1 VTYLAYVGKRLCR
14 YQYSDMFMLCVGG
27 AFMFFRPYFGFS
39 HLIGLVASIIAI
51 ADIILWR
58 DSQAGKRRNKIISSE
73 LFEANPQFLIGA
85 IFLSSC
91 LGLLLCCFKV
101 VKGSIF
107 AICIFLII
115 VALQGKILLWKKE
128 QRMMKLENDIFFL
141 LPVPFIAISYWDLN
155 QGHYLVSERFVV
167 TLLCLV
173 CIEYLIMFFLYWRSL
188 WHSFETL
195 YRTRL
200 KKVVRGLEWL
210 EFVIEKVLWLFWVI
224 LGAYFIWHYLVGSY
238 LVISFF
244 TSTGEGL
251 FSYFAVSEYKN
262 FLRFSLDGGNL
273 TVFPIGILTPLQD
286 SWKCAFDNATAS
298 FFATTGNA
306 SSILNN
312 TFLIES
318 PFQL

>member
-1 VTYLAYVGKRLCR
+1 MLFVGVIW
-14 YQYSDMFMLCVGG
+14 Q
-27 AFMFFRPYFGFS
+27 AFGRTKIEAGFS
-39 HLIGLVASIIAI
+39 HLIG
-51 ADIILWR
+51 
-58 DSQAGKRRNKIISSE
+58 
-73 LFEANPQFLIGA
+73 
-85 IFLSSC
+85 
-91 LGLLLCCFKV
+91 
-101 VKGSIF
+101 
-107 AICIFLII
+107 I
-115 VALQGKILLWKKE
+115 VALIIAVADILLWKSMQIDVNSMDKNQQTE
-128 QRMMKLENDIFFL
+128 FVNAKIFEKNDQILVGTMIMLSIFGVLLCMFGVLKASAGAVCAFFMIIAVQAFIINGRIAKDMFFICPLPFL
-141 LPVPFIAISYWDLN
+141 AITYWDLN
-155 QGHYLVSERFVV
+155 QGYQFVSDLFFL